1 MTLDE
6 LITNASPEQLR
17 EALRELA
24 TLFPQGILFH
34 YPVYFAGIT
43 TVMSSEPYE
52 SVRLT
57 ITNALEGKE

>member
-17 EALRELA
+17 EALRKVVDTCDWA
-24 TLFPQGILFH
+24 RRRSDGI
-34 YPVYFAGIT
+34 
-43 TVMSSEPYE
+43 E
-52 SVRLT
+52 SVNIPAEVIEML

>member
-17 EALRELA
+17 EALRVVVNQNLFVSIRKEELSDLA
-24 TLFPQGILFH
+24 LGYNASILDNRE
-34 YPVYFAGIT
+34 A
-43 TVMSSEPYE
+43 
-52 SVRLT
+52 